1 MVWDLNLFAA
11 GLACLFRVGDYDS
24 AVSHV
29 RQEIELGAQDQ
40 VYLAEPEPEPV
51 SEVQANLHKRA
62 IYS

>member
-1 MVWDLNLFAA
+1 MAYGLGSLNLFFAA

-40 VYLAEPEPEPV
+40 AYLAEPEPEPV
-51 SEVQANLHKRA
+51 VGSPGEFT
-62 IYS
+62 